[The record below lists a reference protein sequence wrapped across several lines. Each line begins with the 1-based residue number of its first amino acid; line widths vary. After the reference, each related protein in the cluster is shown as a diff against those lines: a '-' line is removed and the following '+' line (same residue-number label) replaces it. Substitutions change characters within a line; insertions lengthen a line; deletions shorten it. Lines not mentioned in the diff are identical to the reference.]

1 MNNRHTAL
9 ERIRSADTV
18 PSMDAFPSGALTSD
32 ALLARI
38 DERSTMTDTL
48 TPLELEKP
56 PGPQQRNRGPLLA
69 MAAAAAV
76 LLVVGV
82 FGFVMLAGDDTVA
95 PASGDFTRRQPGGG
109 GPATA
114 ESGSLPA
121 DTPPL
126 DVALAHMERW
136 ERGDVPG
143 SEAVIAP
150 DAYFIGANIDI
161 MRADVAP
168 LYARASWHVL
178 VTGATVDT
186 TCIQL
191 TDERVQCDTVIT
203 SGLTPGTVLL
213 DEPAILVISEGQIV
227 GFEYPEGAG
236 NLVGADALGIQGY
249 QAWLRST
256 DPDAHAELFVFGET
270 MVLETET
277 VRKSHQE
284 KIAEYLAATSEG

>member
-1 MNNRHTAL
+1 MNNTHIAL
-9 ERIRSADTV
+9 ERLRSADTV
-18 PSMDAFPSGALTSD
+18 PSLDAFPSGALTSD

-38 DERSTMTDTL
+38 DERNTMTDTL
-48 TPLELEKP
+48 TPIKLDEP
-56 PGPQQRNRGPLLA
+56 PRPPQRNRGPLLA
-69 MAAAAAV
+69 IAAAAV
-76 LLVVGV
+76 VLLIVGVVG
-82 FGFVMLAGDDTVA
+82 FVLLAGDDTRA

-114 ESGSLPA
+114 ESGPLPA
-121 DTPPL
+121 DAAPL
-126 DVALAHMERW
+126 DVALAHFDRW

-178 VTGATVDT
+178 VTDATVDT
-186 TCIQL
+186 SCNQL
-191 TDERVQCDTVIT
+191 TEERVQCVLLIT
-203 SGLTPGTVLL
+203 SGLTPGQVLL
-213 DEPAILVISEGQIV
+213 DERVILVISEGQIV

-236 NLVGADALGIQGY
+236 NTVGADALGVQGY

-256 DPDAHAELFVFGET
+256 DPEGHAEFFAFGET

-277 VRKSHQE
+277 ARDFHRE